1 MNRMKYKSSAFLTVI
16 AVVIASLMAFSVGC
30 VKKEEKEIKI
40 GAILPLTGDAALYGD
55 SIKKGVDLALIQ
67 INSKGGIKG
76 RPVTV
81 IYEDSKAVPADGVA
95 AFQKLV
101 DFNRVIAVIGD
112 AVSSVTLAFAPIAE
126 KNRVVVL
133 SPLSS
138 APALTNAGDF
148 IFRNVPS
155 DLYGGRVAAYF
166 AVKDQGWQKLAIL
179 YINNDFGVGLKRVFS
194 ENVESFG
201 SKSKIVAGE
210 AYEPGARDFR
220 TQLLK
225 IRATNPEAIFIVGYG
240 EVPQILIQA
249 KEIGLKTK
257 ILGTGLLEDPNVI
270 KVAKEAAEGIYF
282 TQLQYD
288 ANSNDPLVMT
298 FVGTFNKKYN
308 AKPDIIAAY
317 GYDAVELLSF
327 AIERSNL
334 TSEGIRDQ
342 LYKVKNFHGVT
353 GDFTFD
359 KSGDVIQPLG
369 IKTVRNGQ
377 FVWFKNKISIE

>member
-1 MNRMKYKSSAFLTVI
+1 MQKVNKWWSSVILTGI
-16 AVVIASLMAFSVGC
+16 ITIMLPAMATSLGC
-30 VKKEEKEIKI
+30 AKKEDKEIKI

-55 SIKKGVDLALIQ
+55 SLKKGVDLALTQ

-81 IYEDSKAVPADGVA
+81 TYEDSKAVPAAGVA

-101 DFNRVIAVIGD
+101 DVNRVIAVIGD

-166 AVKDQGWQKLAIL
+166 SVKDQGWKKIAIL
-179 YINNDFGVGLKRVFS
+179 YINNDFGVGLKRVFLES
-194 ENVESFG
+194 VESLG
-201 SKSKIVAGE
+201 SKIVASE
-210 AYEPGARDFR
+210 AYESGTRDFR

-240 EVPQILIQA
+240 EVSQILVQA

-257 ILGTGLLEDPNVI
+257 FLGTGLLEDPNVI

-288 ANSNDPLVMT
+288 ATSDDSIVKD
-298 FVGTFNKKYN
+298 FVGSFTKKYN
-308 AKPDIIAAY
+308 SKPDIIAAY
-317 GYDAVELLSF
+317 GYDAMLVLAT
-327 AIERSNL
+327 AIEKSNL

-342 LYKVKNFHGVT
+342 LYKIKNFHGVT
-353 GDFTFD
+353 GDIAFD
-359 KSGDVIQPLG
+359 KNGDVIQPMG
-369 IKTVRNGQ
+369 IKTVKNGE
-377 FVWFKNKISIE
+377 FVWLKKKISIE

>member
-1 MNRMKYKSSAFLTVI
+1 MKRTLCWVLILGLVI
-16 AVVIASLMAFSVGC
+16 SIGMVGC
-30 VKKEEKEIKI
+30 AKKEEQIKI

-55 SIKKGVDLALIQ
+55 SLKKGIDLALTQ

-76 RPVTV
+76 KPVTV
-81 IYEDSKAVPADGVA
+81 IYEDSKALPADGVA

-101 DFNRVIAVIGD
+101 DVNRVIAVIGD

-155 DLYGGRVAAYF
+155 DLYGGKVAAYF
-166 AVKDQGWQKLAIL
+166 SAKDQGWKKLAIL

-194 ENVESFG
+194 ENVESIG
-201 SKSKIVAGE
+201 SKIVAGE
-210 AYEPGARDFR
+210 AYEPGGRDFR

-225 IRATNPEAIFIVGYG
+225 IRETDPEAIFIVGYR
-240 EVPQILIQA
+240 EVPQILVQA

-257 ILGTGLLEDPNVI
+257 FLGTGLLEDPNVI

-282 TQLQYD
+282 TQLQYH
-288 ANSNDPLVMT
+288 ASSNDLLVKA
-298 FVGTFNKKYN
+298 FVGAFTKKYN
-308 AKPDIIAAY
+308 TKPDIIAAY
-317 GYDAVELLSF
+317 GYDAMELLSF
-327 AIERSNL
+327 AIEKSNL

-342 LYKVKNFHGVT
+342 LYIVKNFHGVT
-353 GDFTFD
+353 GVIIFD
-359 KSGDVIQPLG
+359 KNGDVIQPMG
-369 IKTVRNGQ
+369 IKTVRNGE
-377 FVWFKNKISIE
+377 FVWYKNKISIE

>member
-1 MNRMKYKSSAFLTVI
+1 MKKVDQKFPVFLI
-16 AVVIASLMAFSVGC
+16 VVLIVTLSFAIIFSGC

-40 GAILPLTGDAALYGD
+40 GAILPLTGDAALYGK
-55 SIKKGVDLALIQ
+55 SIKKGIDLAVDQ

-76 RPVTV
+76 SKVSV
-81 IYEDSKAVPADGVA
+81 IFEDSKAVPADGVA
-95 AFQKLV
+95 AFQKLINIHKV
-101 DFNRVIAVIGD
+101 SAVIGD

-126 KNRVVVL
+126 KNKIVIL

-138 APALTNAGDF
+138 SPVLTDAGDF

-155 DLYGGRVAAYF
+155 DLYGGKVAAYF
-166 AVKDQGWQKLAIL
+166 AVKDQGWKKLAIL

-194 ENVESFG
+194 ENVETLG
-201 SKSKIVAGE
+201 SEIVASD
-210 AYEPGARDFR
+210 AYEQGAKDFR

-225 IRATNPEAIFIVGYG
+225 IKSTNPEAVFIVGYG

-257 ILGTGLLEDPNVI
+257 FLGTGLLEDPNVI
-270 KVAKEAAEGIYF
+270 KLAKNAAEGIYF

-288 ANSNDPLVMT
+288 ASLTDSLVKD
-298 FVGTFNKKYN
+298 FVDAFTKKYN

-317 GYDAVELLSF
+317 GYDAMKVLTYAMEG
-327 AIERSNL
+327 SNL

-342 LYKVKNFHGVT
+342 LYKVKNYHGVT
-353 GDFTFD
+353 GDITFD
-359 KSGDVIQPLG
+359 KNGDVIQPMG
-369 IKTVRNGQ
+369 IKTVRNGE
-377 FVWFKNKISIE
+377 FVWHENKVSIE

>member
-1 MNRMKYKSSAFLTVI
+1 MQKVNKWWSSVILTGIITIMLPAMVT
-16 AVVIASLMAFSVGC
+16 SLGC
-30 VKKEEKEIKI
+30 AKKEDKEIKI

-55 SIKKGVDLALIQ
+55 SLKKGVDLALTQ

-81 IYEDSKAVPADGVA
+81 NYEDSKAVPADGVA
-95 AFQKLV
+95 AFKKLV
-101 DFNRVIAVIGD
+101 DVNRVIAVIGD

-166 AVKDQGWQKLAIL
+166 SVKDQGWKKIAIL
-179 YINNDFGVGLKRVFS
+179 YINNDFGVGLKRVFWES
-194 ENVESFG
+194 VESLG
-201 SKSKIVAGE
+201 SKIVAGE
-210 AYEPGARDFR
+210 GYEAGGRDFR

-225 IRATNPEAIFIVGYG
+225 IRATNPEAIFIIGYG
-240 EVPQILIQA
+240 EVSQILIQA

-257 ILGTGLLEDPNVI
+257 FLGTGLLEDPNVI
-270 KVAKEAAEGIYF
+270 KLAKEAAEGIYF

-288 ANSNDPLVMT
+288 ATSDDSIVKD
-298 FVGTFNKKYN
+298 FVGLFTRKYN
-308 AKPDIIAAY
+308 SKPDIIAAY
-317 GYDAVELLSF
+317 GYDAMLVLAT
-327 AIERSNL
+327 AIEKSNL
-334 TSEGIRDQ
+334 TSGGIRDQ
-342 LYKVKNFHGVT
+342 LYKIKNFHGVT
-353 GDFTFD
+353 GDIAFD
-359 KSGDVIQPLG
+359 KNGDVIQPMG
-369 IKTVRNGQ
+369 IKTVKNGE
-377 FVWFKNKISIE
+377 FVWLKKKISIE

>member
-1 MNRMKYKSSAFLTVI
+1 MKRINHKSSIVLSI
-16 AVVIASLMAFSVGC
+16 ISILIASLVIFSFGC
-30 VKKEEKEIKI
+30 AKKEEKEIKI
-40 GAILPLTGDAALYGD
+40 GAILPLTGDAAQYGD
-55 SIKKGVDLALIQ
+55 SIKKGVDLALTQ

-101 DFNRVIAVIGD
+101 DVNRVIAVIGD

-138 APALTNAGDF
+138 APVLTNAGDF

-194 ENVESFG
+194 ENVESLG
-201 SKSKIVAGE
+201 SQIVAGE
-210 AYEPGARDFR
+210 AYEPGTRDFR

-249 KEIGLKTK
+249 KEIGLKIK
-257 ILGTGLLEDPNVI
+257 FLGTGLLENPNVI

-288 ANSNDPLVMT
+288 ASSNDPLVMA
-298 FVGTFNKKYN
+298 FVGTFTKKYN

-317 GYDAVELLSF
+317 GYDAMELLSF

-353 GDFTFD
+353 GDITFD

>member
-1 MNRMKYKSSAFLTVI
+1 MKRSLCWVLILGLVI
-16 AVVIASLMAFSVGC
+16 SIGMVGC
-30 VKKEEKEIKI
+30 AKKEEQIKI

-55 SIKKGVDLALIQ
+55 SLKKGVDLALTQ

-101 DFNRVIAVIGD
+101 DINRVIAVIGD

-126 KNRVVVL
+126 KNGVVVL

-166 AVKDQGWQKLAIL
+166 SAKDQSWGKLAIL

-194 ENVESFG
+194 ENVENLG
-201 SKSKIVAGE
+201 GKIVAGE

-257 ILGTGLLEDPNVI
+257 FLGTGLLEDPNVI

-288 ANSNDPLVMT
+288 ASSNNPLVVA
-298 FVGTFNKKYN
+298 FVGAFTKKYN
-308 AKPDIIAAY
+308 TKPDIIAAY
-317 GYDAVELLSF
+317 GYDAMELLSF

-353 GDFTFD
+353 GDLIFD
-359 KSGDVIQPLG
+359 KNGDVIQPMG
-369 IKTVRNGQ
+369 IKTVRNGE
-377 FVWFKNKISIE
+377 FVWYKNKISIE